1 MNEFDVK
8 ASEWDSNPMHWERSM
23 AIAQELIHKL
33 PIAPAMNAL
42 EFGAGTGILSFM
54 LKNYFK
60 QITLM
65 DNSIEMVKI
74 MNDKIAKSNVS
85 NLKTLYFD
93 LERNDY
99 LDGKFDLIFT
109 QMVLHHVYD
118 IDSILERFYKML
130 SPLGYLAI
138 ADLYREDG
146 SFHGDGFTGHNGFDV
161 ETLSSI
167 LGKHYFR
174 NISHKQCFV
183 IKREMPIGETKQ
195 FPVFLLVA
203 NRS

>member
-1 MNEFDVK
+1 
-8 ASEWDSNPMHWERSM
+8 
-23 AIAQELIHKL
+23 
-33 PIAPAMNAL
+33 
-42 EFGAGTGILSFM
+42 
-54 LKNYFK
+54 
-60 QITLM
+60 M

-109 QMVLHHVYD
+109 QMALHHVDD
-118 IDSILERFYKML
+118 IDRIFERFYRIL
-130 SPLGYLAI
+130 NPNGYLAI
-138 ADLYREDG
+138 ADLYKEDG

-167 LGKHYFR
+167 LGKHHFK
-174 NISHKQCFV
+174 NILHKQCFV
-183 IKREMPIGETKQ
+183 IKREMSIDEVKQ
-195 FPVFLLVA
+195 FPLFLLVA
-203 NRS
+203 NRF